1 MTGLRGL
8 LARPHL
14 PPPPGLAAEP
24 PARRRWQPICIR
36 GSNAAGEFHLGW
48 IRQRARLS
56 CWRHWLARTAC
67 CVRHSTT
74 SVKGSTRLMRAAPP
88 SPTSSRKHVGWN
100 WDCRA
105 VPCITWPRLQ
115 TSLHELL
122 QQTKK
127 SKDHRSYYD
136 ATAAVQ
142 AMDEVLNLLSHRERE
157 SVCVCESKDAAPF
170 YRFPCP
176 AHNRGILIRQR

>member
-1 MTGLRGL
+1 MHSWLKCRGRVPSRMDSPTGASLVL
-8 LARPHL
+8 ASLAR
-14 PPPPGLAAEP
+14 
-24 PARRRWQPICIR
+24 QD
-36 GSNAAGEFHLGW
+36 
-48 IRQRARLS
+48 RL
-56 CWRHWLARTAC
+56 L
-67 CVRHSTT
+67 
-74 SVKGSTRLMRAAPP
+74 RAAFDNLCQGLDAVDASGSP

-157 SVCVCESKDAAPF
+157 SVCV
-170 YRFPCP
+170 
-176 AHNRGILIRQR
+176 